1 MSSDKLPVAVIGG
14 GISGMTTAVE
24 AAETGL
30 RAVIIEREHWL
41 GGRVFGM
48 HRYFPKLCSPLCGME
63 INFQRVR
70 RNPDITVITGAE
82 LVSLSGSDGDFTLKA
97 TKNPR
102 FINANC
108 TACDKCAQ
116 ACPVE
121 RNDDFN
127 LGMSKT
133 KAAYI
138 RHPMAFPAVYA
149 IDPSVCEGEKCAKC
163 VPACGYGAIELAQ
176 KPETLEIRASSV
188 VYATGWK
195 PYDAAKIG
203 NLGFGRVSNVI
214 TNVMMERIASPSGPT
229 GGRIVRPSDGKEVK
243 NIAFAQCAGS
253 RDENHLAH
261 CSAVCCLASLKQ
273 VAYLREAYKDSKATV
288 FYIDIRTP
296 GKYEG
301 FYAKIAADPGVSFI
315 KGKVA
320 GVEEDPATR
329 DVIITAEDVAGGAKK
344 SYVADMLVL
353 ATGMEP
359 NSAGLGA
366 GVSGWL
372 DSGGFFAPEKTP
384 AGIYSAGV
392 AKNPADVSASLM
404 DATATA
410 VKCLG
415 GRWT

>member
-1 MSSDKLPVAVIGG
+1 VPSDKLPIAVVGG
-14 GISGMTTAVE
+14 GISGITTAVE

-30 RAVIIEREHWL
+30 KAILIEKGHWL

-48 HRYFPKLCSPLCGME
+48 HRYFPKLCSPLCGTE
-63 INFQRVR
+63 INFQRIR

-82 LVSLSGSDGDFTLKA
+82 VASISGADGDFKLKIN
-97 TKNPR
+97 KNPR
-102 FINANC
+102 FINSNC

-116 ACPVE
+116 VCPVE
-121 RNDDFN
+121 RDDDFN

-133 KAAYI
+133 KAVYM
-138 RHPMAFPAVYA
+138 RHPMAYPAVYA
-149 IDPSVCEGEKCAKC
+149 IDPSVCEKEKCAKC
-163 VPACGYGAIELAQ
+163 VSVCEYGAIDLAQ
-176 KPETLEIRASSV
+176 KPETVEMRVSSV

-195 PYDAAKIG
+195 PYDAAKID
-203 NLGFGRVSNVI
+203 NLGYGKAANVI

-229 GGRIVRPSDGKEVK
+229 GGRILRPSDGKAVK

-273 VAYLREAYKDSKATV
+273 VTYLRETSKDSKATV

-296 GKYEG
+296 GKYEA
-301 FYAKIAADPGVSFI
+301 FYTKVAADPGVSFI

-320 GVEEDPATR
+320 KVEEDPVTK
-329 DVIITAEDVAGGAKK
+329 DVIITAENVAGGAKK
-344 SYVADMLVL
+344 KYVFDMLVL

-359 NSAGLGA
+359 NSASLGGDVA
-366 GVSGWL
+366 GWL
-372 DSGGFFAPEKTP
+372 DTGGFFSPEKTP
-384 AGIYSAGV
+384 PGIYAAGV
-392 AKNPADVSASLM
+392 AKNPADVSTSLM
-404 DATATA
+404 DATATV

-415 GRWT
+415 GR